1 MNSLVPRKQENSG
14 GRRTRALE
22 WAAYEEEMFPALRLT
37 RLARYVRR
45 VGHWMLVLLI
55 LMALAMLVAPWQQS
69 IRGEGAVIA
78 FDPFERPQSVQAPV
92 KGRIAERG
100 GGVAEG
106 AYVKKGQLL
115 FRIEDQDPL
124 YLSRLEQQVANARAE
139 LEVAQARLGRARD
152 LRDNNRRIVDVT
164 TEELGAMRTARDELV
179 AAYDEFVEQAVNKL
193 DAQKSKVSAARAKLW
208 QAEADYN
215 RKQQLYEDGI
225 ESQLKAQ
232 ESEQEFREA
241 EASVE
246 FALQEV
252 ENARNGVEGKRR
264 ERESKRQEWEAKIN
278 KVISQLE
285 KSRAEVAKAEI
296 DINKTDEEINQK
308 ETKLIDQERK
318 LAVQQT
324 QDVRAP
330 RDGYIMDLAVFDTS
344 SIVKPGDQL
353 CRIVPETE
361 SPAVQVWVA
370 GNDAPLIAPG
380 RHVRLQFEGW
390 PAVQFSGWPSVA
402 VGTFGGTVSLVDP
415 TTDDGSGKF
424 RVVVS
429 PDPEDD
435 PWPEHPYLRQGV
447 RAHAWVLLDQVPL
460 GYEVWRRMNGFP
472 PALGSKQ
479 SDKTPKPPKI
489 KI

>member
-1 MNSLVPRKQENSG
+1 MKPSVSDNREGDKSVADKELLWV
-14 GRRTRALE
+14 
-22 WAAYEEEMFPALRLT
+22 AYEEEMFPSL
-37 RLARYVRR
+37 RLARLARSVRR
-45 VGHWMLVLLI
+45 IGKWMMVLLFVSA
-55 LMALAMLVAPWQQS
+55 MAMLLAPWQQS
-69 IRGEGAVIA
+69 IRGEGTVIA
-78 FDPFERPQSVQAPV
+78 FDPFERPQAVQAPV

-100 GGVAEG
+100 EGVAEN
-106 AYVKKGQLL
+106 AYVEKGQLL

-124 YLSRLEQQVANARAE
+124 YLSRLEQQVANARSE
-139 LEVAQARLGRARD
+139 LEVAEGRLDRARD
-152 LRDNNRRIVDVT
+152 LRDNNRRIVEVT
-164 TEELGAMRTARDELV
+164 TEELAAMRTARDELV

-193 DAQKSKVSAARAKLW
+193 DAQKSKVTAARAKLW

-215 RKQQLYEDGI
+215 RKQKLLEDGI

-232 ESEQEFREA
+232 ESEQKYREA
-241 EASVE
+241 DASVQV
-246 FALQEV
+246 ALQEV
-252 ENARNGVEGKRR
+252 ENARNGVEGKQR

-278 KVISQLE
+278 KVLSQLE
-285 KSRAEVAKAEI
+285 KARAEVAKAEI
-296 DINKTDEEINQK
+296 DINKTAEEINQK
-308 ETKLIDQERK
+308 KSKLLDQQRK
-318 LAVQQT
+318 LAVQET

-330 RDGYIMDLAVFDTS
+330 RTGYIMDLAVFDTS

-402 VGTFGGTVSLVDP
+402 VGTFGGKVALVDP
-415 TTDDGSGKF
+415 TDNGAGKF
-424 RVVVS
+424 RVVVT
-429 PDPEDD
+429 PDPEDE

-447 RAHAWVLLDQVPL
+447 RANAWVLLDQVPL

-472 PALGSKQ
+472 PALKSKQ
-479 SDKTPKPPKI
+479 DTKISKPPKI
-489 KI
+489 KV